1 MDRTPLT
8 EDYDLYF
15 EPDAAAQLIPL
26 GQLVPSKPPES
37 QPASVD
43 RAAERMA
50 AAADGELAR
59 RAPIVVRP
67 LERDVWE
74 IVDGNATYG
83 VALREGW
90 RALPAKVDGSR

>member
-1 MDRTPLT
+1 MGRTGLT

-15 EPDAAAQLIPL
+15 EQDEETVLIPL
-26 GQLVPSKPPES
+26 DALVPTKPPES
-37 QPASVD
+37 QLDSVE

-50 AAADGELAR
+50 AAAAGELPR
-59 RAPIVVRP
+59 RVPISVRR
-67 LERDVWE
+67 LETRGWE

-90 RALPAKVDGSR
+90 RALPAKVDGPR